1 MNRRKD
7 MEFEG
12 EMAPL
17 CVKREKSVAEFV
29 RWFEM
34 HPNPEA
40 LAKRLTEGFSHGE
53 LSSRVYDAYKIFASN
68 LRAFRALAY
77 DNGYPARPETIEAL
91 NKAIARSAH
100 QHAVSDAVR
109 NALSKPLPL
118 ERPMRDVLLRPVAL
132 NEPL

>member
-34 HPNPEA
+34 HPDPEA

-68 LRAFRALAY
+68 RRA
-77 DNGYPARPETIEAL
+77 IEAAFDPAPPTHPGVL
-91 NKAIARSAH
+91 AAFNKCVERHVRKCAIG
-100 QHAVSDAVR
+100 DAVR